1 MLNEETITFVDN
13 KADEIARGVSPNPDF
28 PVKGSSYSDD
38 HLGSPISSSTP
49 EKKTVKKDKFGKSIQ
64 RSNPA
69 HFETSKPTVT
79 SIPDELKNIEYDFS
93 GLNSYNVGGRGKK
106 RKSKGRKIKKRKSKK
121 RKSKKRKTKKRKTRK
136 R

>member
-38 HLGSPISSSTP
+38 NLGSPISSSTP
-49 EKKTVKKDKFGKSIQ
+49 KKKTVKKDKLIQ

-69 HFETSKPTVT
+69 HFKTSKPTVT
-79 SIPDELKNIEYDFS
+79 SIPDELRNIDYDFS
-93 GLNSYNVGGRGKK
+93 GLNDYNVGGRGKRRKIKK
-106 RKSKGRKIKKRKSKK
+106 RKSKKRKSKK